1 MKEKIDKLKEMIEKS
16 NYIVFF
22 GGAGV
27 STESGIPDFRS
38 KAGLYNGE
46 YKYPPEE
53 ILSHSFLINNPS
65 EFFKFYREKMDSR
78 KYEPNITHKVL
89 ARLEK
94 EGKLKAVVTQNI
106 DNLHQKA
113 GSKNV
118 ILLHGTVYKN
128 YCMKCGKKYDENY
141 VFDSEDVPRCTC
153 GGMVRPDV
161 TLYEEQLDEN
171 SVNEAIYHISK
182 ADLLII
188 GGTSLTV
195 YPACTYIDFFK
206 GKYKVLINNSSTKE
220 DGNVNL
226 VINSNLGE
234 VFSKL

>member
-38 KAGLYNGE
+38 KDGLYNGE
-46 YKYPPEE
+46 YKYPSEE

-128 YCMKCGKKYDENY
+128 YCMKCGKKYVENY
-141 VFDSEDVPRCTC
+141 VFDSKDIPYCTC

-195 YPACTYIDFFK
+195 YPACTYIDFFN